1 VLPCHNGEHGPGLV
15 VTDTTTAFGLQTSAA
30 AAAFLEKEAE
40 GYHEALEILNQTLVG
55 RGVIFTGSYPYF
67 SADSWINEGNFGAAH
82 NYNYLHHEP
91 GAYAHNRF
99 YAKRLIFDSIDW
111 VDNYVLDGS
120 ITIDKATYPEAAH
133 WLGADATTGVTSRP

>member
-1 VLPCHNGEHGPGLV
+1 M
-15 VTDTTTAFGLQTSAA
+15 
-30 AAAFLEKEAE
+30 
-40 GYHEALEILNQTLVG
+40 I
-55 RGVIFTGSYPYF
+55 TGGQLYITIYSNVSNRPDPLSCSYPYF

-133 WLGADATTGVTSRP
+133 WLDSDATTGVTNRP